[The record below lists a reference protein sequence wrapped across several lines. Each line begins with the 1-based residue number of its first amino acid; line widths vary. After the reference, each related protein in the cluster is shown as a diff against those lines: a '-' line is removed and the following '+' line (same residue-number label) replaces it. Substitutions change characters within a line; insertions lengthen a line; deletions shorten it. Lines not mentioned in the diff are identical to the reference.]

1 MQQSYSTLHL
11 TVTDGVAEIVL
22 DNPPVNVISA
32 MLMTDLGS
40 ALGDLREDHSTKV
53 IVFSSANP
61 DFFLAHVDM
70 HILDDEDLLTEI
82 ADAAPEGVNVF
93 QSVGELLRNQPQ
105 PVIVKLAGT
114 ARGGG
119 AEFVAAADIVVAA
132 TETARLGQIESL
144 MGIVPSGGGTQ
155 YLRERVGRNRAMEI
169 VLTGDLYDASTAAA
183 YGWVDRAV
191 PAAEL
196 DEHVARVARNI
207 ADLTDGV
214 ALRTKEIFSPARPL
228 DGYRREQAAWSRL
241 VADPAALALMSRA
254 LESGAQT
261 PEGESDLEHLM
272 RSAAR

>member
-11 TVTDGVAEIVL
+11 TVMDGVAEILL

-32 MLMTDLGS
+32 QLMKDLGS
-40 ALGDLREDHSTKV
+40 VLGNLRDESSTKV

-70 HILDDEDLLTEI
+70 HILDDEDLLAEI
-82 ADAAPEGVNVF
+82 AGTTPEGVNVF

-169 VLTGDLYDASTAAA
+169 VLTGDLYDATRAAA
-183 YGWVDRAV
+183 YGWINRAV

-196 DEHVARVARNI
+196 DEYVRRVARNI
-207 ADLTDGV
+207 ADLADGV
-214 ALRTKEIFSPARPL
+214 ALRTKEIFTPTPPI
-228 DGYRREQAAWSRL
+228 DGYRREQAAWSSL
-241 VADPAALALMSRA
+241 ITGPAALALRDRA
-254 LESGAQT
+254 LEKGAQT

>member
-1 MQQSYSTLHL
+1 MHHSYSTLHL
-11 TVTDGVAEIVL
+11 TVTDGVAEILL
-22 DNPPVNVISA
+22 DNPPVDVISA
-32 MLMTDLGS
+32 QLMKDLGIV
-40 ALGDLREDHSTKV
+40 LGKLRDESSTKV

-70 HILDDEDLLTEI
+70 HILDDEDLLAEI
-82 ADAAPEGVNVF
+82 AGTTPEGVNVF

-119 AEFVAAADIVVAA
+119 AEFVAAANIVVAA
-132 TETARLGQIESL
+132 TETAQPGQIESL

-155 YLRERVGRNRAMEI
+155 YLRERVGRNRAMQI
-169 VLTGDLYDASTAAA
+169 VLTGDLYDATRAAA
-183 YGWVDRAV
+183 YGWINRAV

-196 DEHVARVARNI
+196 DEYVRRVARNI
-207 ADLTDGV
+207 ADLADGV
-214 ALRTKEIFSPARPL
+214 ALRTKEIFTPTPPI

-241 VADPAALALMSRA
+241 ITGPAALALRDRA
-254 LESGAQT
+254 LEKGAQT